1 MNKAMDNTSIQVSS
15 VGIKFFLRS
24 GPGKEDDG
32 RRKSTKSWF
41 SRRKKKEFWALRDIS
56 FEARKGEI
64 FGIVGSNGAG
74 KSTLLKVI
82 AGIYPATQGEIRAEG
97 KIAPLIELGAAFNPE
112 LTGAENI
119 YLTGSIYR
127 IPRRV
132 IRENFGEIVS
142 FSGLRK
148 FINIPVKNYSS
159 GMFIRLA
166 FSIII
171 FFQPDIVL
179 IDEVFSVG
187 DEVFQKKSFEKI
199 LSFQRQGATILLVT
213 HDANL
218 ITQICDRAL
227 ILSQGQ
233 MSFLG
238 PAEEAVAHYH
248 QLIKSA
254 EGLEA
259 DSRLPQQPPPP
270 AEAKRWG
277 TKQVEIKSVDFV
289 DEEGRAKKNFISGG
303 YFEAQISYISRLGR
317 EERPIFGVS
326 MSTIY
331 KLLIYGPN
339 TLEAGLPRKIP
350 PEGVVR
356 FIVPHLPLLEGD
368 YLFSAAVYD
377 ESLRTA
383 YDHHEMMHHFRVIP
397 SGSREIGSVRIR
409 SEWKIEH
416 A

>member
-1 MNKAMDNTSIQVSS
+1 MEKTSIRVSS
-15 VGIKFFLRS
+15 VGIEFFLR
-24 GPGKEDDG
+24 PGSEMGHGQGKSLKSWLAR
-32 RRKSTKSWF
+32 RRKS
-41 SRRKKKEFWALRDIS
+41 EFWALKDIS
-56 FEARKGEI
+56 FETHSGEI
-64 FGIVGSNGAG
+64 FGIVGSNGSG

-82 AGIYPATQGEIRAEG
+82 AGIYPATEGDVRVNG

-132 IRENFGEIVS
+132 IRDSFAKIVD

-187 DEVFQKKSFEKI
+187 DKAFQQKSFEKI
-199 LSFQRQGATILLVT
+199 LSFRRQGATILLVT
-213 HDANL
+213 HDTKL

-227 ILSQGQ
+227 ILSQGK

-248 QLIKSA
+248 QIIKGG

-259 DSRLPQQPPPP
+259 DSRISQPPPP

-277 TKQVEIKSVDFV
+277 TKLVEIKSVSFV
-289 DEEGRAKKNFISGG
+289 DEQGRPQGNFNSGD
-303 YFEAQISYISRLGR
+303 YFEARIDYVSRL
-317 EERPIFGVS
+317 EDPAPPIFGIAI
-326 MSTIY
+326 STIFR
-331 KLLIYGPN
+331 LLIYGPN
-339 TLEAGLPRKIP
+339 TLEADFPQEIP
-350 PEGVVR
+350 SEGVVR
-356 FIVPHLPLLEGD
+356 FIIPRLPLLEGD

-377 ESLRTA
+377 GSLQTA
-383 YDHHEMMHHFRVIP
+383 FDHHEMMYHFRVMP
-397 SGSREIGSVRIR
+397 SGGRDFGSVRIESKWGIDR
-409 SEWKIEH
+409 